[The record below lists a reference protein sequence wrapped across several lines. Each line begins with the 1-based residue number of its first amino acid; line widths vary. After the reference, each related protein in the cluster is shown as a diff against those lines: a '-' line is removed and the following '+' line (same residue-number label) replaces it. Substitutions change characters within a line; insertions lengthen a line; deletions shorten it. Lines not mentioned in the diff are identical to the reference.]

1 MFGMGAQEI
10 AIIAIIL
17 IVVVGPDDL
26 PGMLRTIGKWVGN
39 VQSMARDF
47 RRQIDNMADDAG
59 FSEERKMLD
68 QARSFNPNKL
78 VKDTLDPT
86 GDIAKDLEKTSKD
99 VNEASFAVRA
109 DTSLGLAQSKV
120 SDSATAESEDSPQSN
135 KAR

>member
-59 FSEERKMLD
+59 FAEERKMLD

-86 GDIAKDLEKTSKD
+86 GDIAKDLEKTSKE

-109 DTSLGLAQSKV
+109 DTSFDLAQSEV